1 MQVQSKMKP
10 TKDVDEYIAK
20 APKEVQGRL
29 KELRAAIKA
38 VAPNAEERIS
48 YGMPYYAYK
57 GRLVYFAY
65 AKKHIGIYAIFEPV
79 RAEYRS
85 ELKGYEMSKG
95 TIRVPLNEDLPV
107 ALIQKLVKAQMK
119 WNEEAEK

>member
-1 MQVQSKMKP
+1 MKLNS
-10 TKDVDEYIAK
+10 VDEYIAN
-20 APKEVQGRL
+20 APKELQVRL
-29 KELRAAIKA
+29 QDIRATIKDA
-38 VAPNAEERIS
+38 APAAEERMS

-79 RAEYRS
+79 RAEYRN

-95 TIRVPLNEDLPV
+95 TIRFPSDKELPLG
-107 ALIQKLVKAQMK
+107 LIKKLVTSQVKH
-119 WNEEAEK
+119 NDEAAK